1 MRQCTICTR
10 TEFLISGISAYFVN
24 SRSIGRIA
32 VVQAFA
38 MLLNK
43 TLLGSRA
50 LHLMYT
56 FVCNT
61 WTNTTHR
68 IHSRYE
74 PYLAFE
80 LAARQA
86 NISINCHFYR
96 YYIAM
101 YGSELFR
108 RFREMHWENVY
119 FIGRFVCIMNRQS
132 LWMFSSVLCCCA
144 HRALSMPGRVDT
156 RTVSLIAK

>member
-56 FVCNT
+56 FVCT
-61 WTNTTHR
+61 LTIWTVLSIRAGSQAGQHQHKLPLLPILHR
-68 IHSRYE
+68 HVWQWIVSTFSGNALRKC
-74 PYLAFE
+74 L
-80 LAARQA
+80 
-86 NISINCHFYR
+86 FYR
-96 YYIAM
+96 KICVHNEQTIVM
-101 YGSELFR
+101 D
-108 RFREMHWENVY
+108 
-119 FIGRFVCIMNRQS
+119 
-132 LWMFSSVLCCCA
+132 VLQRVMLLCTPCCVDARPCWYA
-144 HRALSMPGRVDT
+144 HG
-156 RTVSLIAK
+156 LIDC